1 MIANQR
7 DEGQTGVVNV
17 LARQD
22 FQGVA
27 RSGAHFKT
35 LERLVPQRPALTRS
49 ARTVF
54 WDSRRS
60 LPRGGLQ
67 MRPN

>member
-7 DEGQTGVVNV
+7 DEGQTGVVSL

-35 LERLVPQRPALTRS
+35 LERP
-49 ARTVF
+49 
-54 WDSRRS
+54 SRN
-60 LPRGGLQ
+60 GQ
-67 MRPN
+67 H